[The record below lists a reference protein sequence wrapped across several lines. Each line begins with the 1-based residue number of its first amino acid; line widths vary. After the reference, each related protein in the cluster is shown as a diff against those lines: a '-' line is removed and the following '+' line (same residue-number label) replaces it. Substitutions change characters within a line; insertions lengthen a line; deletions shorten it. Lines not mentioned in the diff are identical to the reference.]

1 MKLDDTKQLLK
12 DLRSK
17 RRQYLSALGRV
28 QLLSETITSIGLT
41 ASYEAEGVK
50 SSALDSPTE
59 RAVMRLLEVKER
71 LEKLVG
77 EYLDIEDRIAAA
89 LDSLTDEER
98 EVVVE
103 RYMNMKTIAETT
115 QKMFIS
121 VATGN
126 RRLKSALQKIS
137 EKIE

>member
-1 MKLDDTKQLLK
+1 MKLDDTKRLLK

-59 RAVMRLLEVKER
+59 RAVMRLLEAKER

-77 EYLDIEDRIAAA
+77 EYLDIEDRIAAGWIA
-89 LDSLTDEER
+89 LPTRS
-98 EVVVE
+98 
-103 RYMNMKTIAETT
+103 A
-115 QKMFIS
+115 
-121 VATGN
+121 
-126 RRLKSALQKIS
+126 RL
-137 EKIE
+137 

>member
-59 RAVMRLLEVKER
+59 RAVMRLLEAKER

-103 RYMNMKTIAETT
+103 TYMNSKTIAEISS
-115 QKMFIS
+115 KMFVS
-121 VATGN
+121 ASTAK
-126 RRLKSALQKIS
+126 RRLWAGQKKIS
-137 EKIE
+137 EKI

>member
-59 RAVMRLLEVKER
+59 RAVMRLLEAKER

-103 RYMNMKTIAETT
+103 TYMNSKTIA
-115 QKMFIS
+115 QISSKMFVS
-121 VATGN
+121 ASTAK
-126 RRLKSALQKIS
+126 RRLWSGQKKIS
-137 EKIE
+137 EKI